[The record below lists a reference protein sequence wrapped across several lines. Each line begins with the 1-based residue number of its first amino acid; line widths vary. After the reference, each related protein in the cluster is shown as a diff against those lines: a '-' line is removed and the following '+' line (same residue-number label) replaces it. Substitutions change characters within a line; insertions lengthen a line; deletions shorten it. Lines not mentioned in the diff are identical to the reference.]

1 MRPRGGAAILRAMAD
16 RAHRPVLIA
25 GPTASGKSA
34 LALRLAERTGG
45 CVVNADA
52 LQVYGIF
59 RLLTAR
65 PTPEEEARAPH
76 RLYGFLDACA
86 PWSVGDWLRA
96 VAGVLADCRAQGLRP
111 ILVGGTGLYFK
122 ALTEGLAE
130 IPVPSPEIRAG
141 AEALLA
147 REGRE
152 GLAACLA
159 ARDPATAA
167 QTDLANP
174 ARLLRAWEVLEA
186 TGRGLADWR
195 AQTPPPLLPLASCDA
210 AVLAPDRPALYA
222 RIDARV
228 AQMARDGALD
238 EARAALALPPAA
250 PALKAVG
257 AAEFM
262 ACARGDSTLAEAVAA
277 AAQATRNYAK
287 RQLTW
292 GRNQM
297 IAWRRLSTQESV
309 ENWLS
314 ATEILARNA

>member
-1 MRPRGGAAILRAMAD
+1 VTAPELRA
-16 RAHRPVLIA
+16 RLRPVLIA

-34 LALRLAERTGG
+34 LALRLAERSGG
-45 CVVNADA
+45 WVINADA
-52 LQVYGIF
+52 LQVYGAF
-59 RLLTAR
+59 RALTAR
-65 PTPEEEARAPH
+65 PTPEQEARAPH
-76 RLYGFLDACA
+76 LLYGFLDACA

-96 VAGVLADCRAQGLRP
+96 VAGVLEDCRAHGLRP

-130 IPVPSPEIRAG
+130 IPVPAPDVRAG

-152 GLAACLA
+152 RLAARLA

-186 TGRGLADWR
+186 TGRGLAAWR
-195 AQTPPPLLPLASCDA
+195 AGTPPPLLPLSSCDA
-210 AVLAPDRPALYA
+210 AVLAPDRALLYA

-228 AQMARDGALD
+228 AQMACEGALE
-238 EARAALALPPAA
+238 EARAALALPPSA

-262 ACARGDSTLAEAVAA
+262 ACARGEATLAEAAAA

-297 IAWRRLSTQESV
+297 IAWKRLDTQESV
-309 ENWLS
+309 EKWLS
-314 ATEILARNA
+314 ATETLAQGA

>member
-1 MRPRGGAAILRAMAD
+1 MTAD
-16 RAHRPVLIA
+16 LRPVLIA

-45 CVVNADA
+45 CVINADA
-52 LQVYGIF
+52 LQVYAAF
-59 RLLTAR
+59 RVITAR
-65 PTPEEEARAPH
+65 PSVQEEARAPH
-76 RLYGFLDACA
+76 RLYGCLGACA

-96 VAGVLADCRAQGLRP
+96 VAGVLEDCRARGLRP
-111 ILVGGTGLYFK
+111 VITGGTGLYFK
-122 ALTEGLAE
+122 ALTEGLAD
-130 IPVPSPEIRAG
+130 IPVPPPPVRAD

-147 REGRE
+147 RIGRE
-152 GLAACLA
+152 GLAARLA

-195 AQTPPPLLPLASCDA
+195 AATPPPLIPLSACAA
-210 AVLAPDRPALYA
+210 AVLAPDRAALYA

-228 AQMARDGALD
+228 AQMARGGALE
-238 EARAALALPPAA
+238 EARAALALPPSA

-262 ACARGDSTLAEAVAA
+262 ACARGDSTEAEAVAA

-297 IAWRRLSTQESV
+297 IAWERLTTQESV

-314 ATEILARNA
+314 ATETLAWGA

>member
-1 MRPRGGAAILRAMAD
+1 MAD
-16 RAHRPVLIA
+16 LAPPPVLIA

-45 CVVNADA
+45 CVINADA
-52 LQVYGIF
+52 LQVYAAF
-59 RLLTAR
+59 RVITAR
-65 PTPEEEARAPH
+65 PTPAEEARAPH

-96 VAGVLADCRAQGLRP
+96 VAAVLEDCRARGLRP

-130 IPVPSPEIRAG
+130 IPVPPPDIRAA

-147 REGRE
+147 RIGRE
-152 GLAACLA
+152 GVAARLA

-195 AQTPPPLLPLASCDA
+195 AATPPPLAPLAACAA
-210 AVLAPDRPALYA
+210 AVLVPERAALYA

-228 AQMARDGALD
+228 AAMAREGALE
-238 EARAALALPPAA
+238 EARAALALPPSA

-257 AAEFM
+257 AAAFM
-262 ACARGDSTLAEAVAA
+262 ACARGDSTPGQAAAA

-297 IAWRRLSTQESV
+297 IAWERLTTQESV

-314 ATEILARNA
+314 ATETLAQRA